1 VQTQISDE
9 RAQLAPVAF
18 KAVRAKIGKAREM
31 LAGVPQG
38 FAACIEHE
46 RDSGSAFNLV
56 PVLFGTGILAY
67 FAAPQEPNAM
77 LIAIMALASLLATLW
92 MRRHGTAFFLLT
104 AFAIVLA
111 GAATAQWRTVRI
123 DGPVIPRE
131 MTGRISGVV
140 LSAETT
146 RRQGTRYL
154 IRPISIEGIAPE
166 ELPGKIRVTAS
177 SSREV
182 VEPGRIIAGMARLQP
197 FSGPLIPGGHDFGF
211 ANWFAGLGG
220 TGFFMGKAVAVE
232 DPAALNGWEA
242 SAAAINRLRTAM
254 SERIRSAVG
263 GETGDISAALITGE
277 RMAVDNAT
285 EESFRRSG
293 LAHILSISGLHM
305 VLVTLTVVWG
315 LRFALALVPG
325 LAVNWPIRKWASAA
339 GLVSATFYLLLS
351 GAEVP
356 TQRSYIMIAIMLAAL
371 LADRR
376 AISLRNVALAAM
388 GVLILTPEAVLEAGF
403 QMSFAAAAAL
413 VATFS
418 AISDWR
424 NRKNNSS
431 GHAEPRGGLL
441 RAGLLHVGSL
451 ALTSLVAGLA
461 TGLFAA
467 WHFHRIS
474 PLGLLANL
482 AAMPVASFVTMPLAL
497 LGVVLMPFGLEAL
510 ALVPMGWSI
519 DAVIRISDWVGA
531 FPLDDATGR
540 QPLAVLLLG
549 SIGLVVLVCLRTRLR
564 CLGLA
569 FVAGAFFFGET
580 ETAPD
585 LIIAQSGRTAA
596 MRTGNGELSFLG
608 KGRDPFVTDIWTRAW
623 PVGKDTTANFDPGSC
638 NRDHCIAMGSNGV
651 KVEIVYAPALIPT
664 ACERADVLA
673 APRLRYVNCRGKKPA
688 VILSRSDFEAKGTH
702 VVSFPRR
709 DRSVHGYSVKTS
721 IGMDDRPWNLA
732 RREARERTPAPTYR
746 FSNAVS
752 ALPGGPAPSRGPD

>member
-1 VQTQISDE
+1 MQISED
-9 RAQLAPVAF
+9 RTRLAPVVPT
-18 KAVRAKIGKAREM
+18 AVGAKVGKVREM
-31 LAGVPQG
+31 LASLPQG
-38 FAACIEHE
+38 FSACLERE
-46 RDSGSAFNLV
+46 RDCGSAFNLV
-56 PVLFGTGILAY
+56 PVLFGVGILAY
-67 FAAPQEPNAM
+67 FAVPQEPSAV
-77 LIAIMALASLLATLW
+77 LIVVMAAASLLGSFCLQ
-92 MRRHGTAFFLLT
+92 RHGIAFFALAALAVVLT
-104 AFAIVLA
+104 
-111 GAATAQWRTVRI
+111 GAATAQWRTARV
-123 DGPVIPRE
+123 DGPVMPRE
-131 MTGRISGVV
+131 MTGRIAGVV

-154 IRPISIEGIAPE
+154 IRPISVEGIAPE
-166 ELPGKIRVTAS
+166 ALPRKIRVTAA
-177 SSREV
+177 SSREMAK
-182 VEPGRIIAGMARLQP
+182 PGQVISGIARLQP

-220 TGFFMGKAVAVE
+220 TGFFMGKAVAVD

-242 SAAAINRLRTAM
+242 SAAAINRLRSAM
-254 SERIRSAVG
+254 SGRIRSAVG
-263 GETGDISAALITGE
+263 GETGDIAAALITGE
-277 RMAVDNAT
+277 RMAVDKAT

-315 LRFALALVPG
+315 LRFALALLPG

-376 AISLRNVALAAM
+376 AISLRNVALAAL

-418 AISDWR
+418 AVTDWR
-424 NRKNNSS
+424 ARKENGS
-431 GHAEPRGGLL
+431 GQAEPGRGLL
-441 RAGLLHVGSL
+441 RASLVHTGSL

-474 PLGLLANL
+474 PLGLVANL

-510 ALVPMGWSI
+510 ALVPMGWSV
-519 DAVIRISDWVGA
+519 DAVIRISDWVGS
-531 FPLDDATGR
+531 FPVDDTIGY
-540 QPLAVLLLG
+540 QPLSMLLLG
-549 SIGLVVLVCLRTRLR
+549 SVGLVLLVCLRTWLR
-564 CLGLA
+564 CLGLVFLA
-569 FVAGAFFFGET
+569 AAFFRGEPD
-580 ETAPD
+580 TAPD

-596 MRTGNGELSFLG
+596 MRTGNGELAFLG
-608 KGRDPFVTDIWTRAW
+608 KGSDPFVTDIWSRAW
-623 PVGKDTTANFDPGSC
+623 PVGESSTALSDSASC
-638 NRDHCIAMGSNGV
+638 NRDRCISVGSNGE
-651 KVEIVYAPALIPT
+651 KVEIVYAPALISA

-673 APRLRYVNCRGKKPA
+673 APRLRYVNCRGRKPA

-702 VVSFPRR
+702 VVLFPRP
-709 DRSVHGYSVKTS
+709 DRGEYGYRVKTS
-721 IGMDDRPWNLA
+721 IGMDDRPWNRA
-732 RREARERTPAPTYR
+732 RREARHNTPAPARR

-752 ALPGGPAPSRGPD
+752 ALPAGPAPSPGPD